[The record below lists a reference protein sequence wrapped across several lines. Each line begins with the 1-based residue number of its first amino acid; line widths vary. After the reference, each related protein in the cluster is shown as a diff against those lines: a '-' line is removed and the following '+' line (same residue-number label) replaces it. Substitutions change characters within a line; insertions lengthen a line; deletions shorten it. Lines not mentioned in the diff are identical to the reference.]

1 MIFDKDGKDPGS
13 KPNPDCNY
21 VEKKQEETTFRTQ
34 IYLSTYE
41 SNSREPSMEV
51 TLELS
56 PDWGEGPVLSH
67 HAS

>member
-21 VEKKQEETTFRTQ
+21 VEKKQEEMTFRTQ

-56 PDWGEGPVLSH
+56 PD
-67 HAS
+67 